1 MIPASSTVISKS
13 VDGRLF
19 VKKNILKTLEKS
31 LRKAEVG
38 VDLTSL
44 FIFDWST
51 LFYFI
56 VSVFTY
62 ISTFQYSAANA
73 NKH

>member
-38 VDLTSL
+38 VDLT
-44 FIFDWST
+44 
-51 LFYFI
+51 
-56 VSVFTY
+56 
-62 ISTFQYSAANA
+62 
-73 NKH
+73 